1 MTQAEITRHDS
12 TAGRR
17 FPAFLAAWALALA
30 LPACSQMPD
39 WADPTD
45 WFEGQEPPSKVAQT
59 EENLKYMQTAG
70 FPSVVSVPDVAPR
83 VTALSARAKLLEN
96 LAADHSNAQY
106 SGENL
111 VDDTSTEAGTQ
122 RAAAR
127 PAQAPLVTAAGNS
140 TPARGV
146 SDAPPAPKIA
156 QLLAAHTEPAPAP
169 AAAQTPMPAPAPART
184 QIFQAEPAQ
193 AAPEPEPASTQ
204 IAQSAPAAQPR
215 FQFPQFQGG
224 AGAAQ
229 PGPAG
234 RSQLAA
240 IIYFRHG
247 SAALDAQDREVLR
260 DIASLQ
266 RLRGGKIRVVG
277 HASAHTGTVTQV
289 KHRLANFEISLKRA
303 NAVVAMLISLG
314 VAREAVQGEAKGDAQ
329 TVYHEFMPTGERG
342 KRRTEIFL
350 EY

>member
-12 TAGRR
+12 AAGRR
-17 FPAFLAAWALALA
+17 FPAFLAGWALAFA
-30 LPACSQMPD
+30 LSACSQMPD

-45 WFEGQEPPSKVAQT
+45 WFEGQEPPSKVAQA
-59 EENLKYMQTAG
+59 EGQLNYVQSAA

-83 VTALSARAKLLEN
+83 VTAPSARAKLLEN
-96 LAADHSNAQY
+96 LSADRANAQY
-106 SGENL
+106 SGEKL
-111 VDDTSTEAGTQ
+111 VGDTSTEAGIQ

-140 TPARGV
+140 TPEKRV
-146 SDAPPAPKIA
+146 SGAPPAPQIA
-156 QLLAAHTEPAPAP
+156 QRLAANIEPVP
-169 AAAQTPMPAPAPART
+169 AAPEPART
-184 QIFQAEPAQ
+184 QIIQAGPVQ

-204 IAQSAPAAQPR
+204 IAQTAPATQQR

-224 AGAAQ
+224 AGVVQ
-229 PGPAG
+229 PGQAG
-234 RSQLAA
+234 RTQLAA

-247 SAALDAQDREVLR
+247 SAALDAQDREILR
-260 DIASLQ
+260 DIAALQ
-266 RLRGGKIRVVG
+266 RLRSGKIRVVG
-277 HASAHTGTVTQV
+277 HASAHPGTVTQV

-329 TVYHEFMPTGERG
+329 PVYHEFMPTGEAG
-342 KRRTEIFL
+342 NRRTEIFL